1 MGIRARSEFCGGALA
16 TLKFRKSGVS
26 THTLRGRAPSGDVSN
41 TRLIHVTTVGAA
53 RAILAAGQI
62 ETRFCKVFKKNLLYT
77 FAFRPA
83 YKVSESREKRSI
95 LDYFPF
101 VFVIDGNSLPAPYH
115 VYPFDTGGA
124 FQGAF
129 DEAASE
135 WVYIDDYEL
144 TPDLSGVGS
153 HIDWAFGSRRA
164 YFEGEVRDT
173 LIESVP
179 NWDTGPI
186 TFAQI
191 ARLAQEGSNKPDK
204 RASAIEV
211 AFNHHV
217 SLKAHVM
224 FAVIPR
230 QFLEDER
237 GDNTT
242 VIAALKANGIQ
253 WQTFEWQ
260 PNSAP
265 EEFHREIEMLVRER
279 FEAEGVLK

>member
-1 MGIRARSEFCGGALA
+1 MA
-16 TLKFRKSGVS
+16 TLKFRKSGVP
-26 THTLRGRAPSGDVSN
+26 TYVLRERAQGGD
-41 TRLIHVTTVGAA
+41 TQHIRLIHVTTVGAA
-53 RAILAAGQI
+53 RAILAAGQL
-62 ETRFCKVFKKNLLYT
+62 ETRWCKVFRKALLYT

-83 YKVSESREKRSI
+83 YKVSEAREKRSI

-101 VFVIDGNSLPAPYH
+101 VFVIDGNSLAAPFH

-124 FQGAF
+124 YHGSF
-129 DEAASE
+129 DEGASE
-135 WVYIDDYEL
+135 WVYINDYEL
-144 TPDLSGVGS
+144 APNLSGVAG

-164 YFEGEVRDT
+164 YFDGEIRST
-173 LIESVP
+173 LLDNVP
-179 NWDTGPI
+179 GWDTGPI

-211 AFNHHV
+211 AYNHHI
-217 SLKAHVM
+217 SLKAHVP
-224 FAVIPR
+224 FAIIPR

-242 VIAALKANGIQ
+242 VIAALKMHGIE

-265 EEFHREIEMLVRER
+265 EDFHREIERLVRER
-279 FEAEGVLK
+279 FEAEGVLT